1 MDIIKVINKTQ
12 IEQFHNVVYTIY
24 KEDKN
29 WIPHIKQ
36 DVEAV
41 FNPNRNSYHKR
52 GEIERFI
59 LKKENKTIGRIA
71 VFYTKK
77 EETKINKTGGIGFFE
92 CINNQKGANLLF
104 ETAVNWLKE
113 RNIEYMDGP
122 VNFGEKEKYW

>member
-52 GEIERFI
+52 GEIDRFI
-59 LKKENKTIGRIA
+59 L
-71 VFYTKK
+71 
-77 EETKINKTGGIGFFE
+77 
-92 CINNQKGANLLF
+92 
-104 ETAVNWLKE
+104 
-113 RNIEYMDGP
+113 
-122 VNFGEKEKYW
+122 